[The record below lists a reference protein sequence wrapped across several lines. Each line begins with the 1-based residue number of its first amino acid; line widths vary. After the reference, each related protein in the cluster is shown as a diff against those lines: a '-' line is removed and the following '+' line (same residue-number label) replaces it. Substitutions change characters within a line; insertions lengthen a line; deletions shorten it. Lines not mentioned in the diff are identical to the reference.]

1 MSNKAIAEFLEHHK
15 QFSHFRPASREEA
28 GLFYSEPDQALDE
41 ALGTVGHLRMDFGS
55 GGKGF
60 FHTWWPHNG
69 DQFNTGEFKDDLQ
82 EVVDTLRA
90 DGPLKDLSAMN
101 AYCQRNG
108 GAITQDGR
116 SYGYIAETKYYRYC
130 LRCTPSPGDYQGYL
144 LCA

>member
-82 EVVDTLRA
+82 EVVDALRA

-101 AYCQRNG
+101 AYCQRN
-108 GAITQDGR
+108 
-116 SYGYIAETKYYRYC
+116 
-130 LRCTPSPGDYQGYL
+130 
-144 LCA
+144 